1 MITYSHHEVICMEI
15 MDKLAI
21 LSDAAKY
28 DVSCSSSGSSRN
40 NSSSGIGNA
49 ALGGIC
55 HSWSADGRCISLL
68 KILMT
73 NYCKFDCAY
82 CINRRSNDVPR
93 AIFSPEEIAELTI
106 NFYRRNYIEGL
117 FLSSGVFRDPDHTME
132 LILRTLV
139 ILREVY
145 SFNGYIHAKAIP
157 GASRELVKMVGIYA
171 DRVSVNIELPSSE
184 SLALLAP
191 DKTYSSIFKPME
203 VISRNLREKRPHAL
217 TGGKSRQFVPAGQT
231 TQLIVGASPE
241 TDRNILLLSQ
251 NLYRKVLMK
260 RVYYSAYVP
269 VSDNPLLPA
278 VTSPPLQ
285 REHRIY
291 QADWLMRFYGFGAE
305 EILDVNTAYLDEE
318 LDPKSAWALRNLHLF
333 PMEINRV
340 SYSNLLRIP
349 GIGVRSAKRIVR
361 ARKVRNLTLDN
372 LKKLGVVIRR
382 ARYFITCNGQ
392 FHGGNRIDSIQLRSH
407 LRSKQGRNIQNH
419 QLPLFPLFH
428 EATASKRINAN

>member
-28 DVSCSSSGSSRN
+28 DVSCSSSGSSRI
-40 NSSSGIGNA
+40 NSSSGLGNTA
-49 ALGGIC
+49 PGGIC

-73 NYCKFDCAY
+73 NYCTFDCAY

-93 AIFSPEEIAELTI
+93 AIFSPEEMAELTI

-117 FLSSGVFRDPDHTME
+117 FLSSGVLRDPDYTME

-139 ILREVY
+139 ILREVH

-157 GASRELVKMVGIYA
+157 GASRKLVEMTCIYA

-191 DKTYSSIFKPME
+191 DKTYSSIFKPMD
-203 VISRNLREKRPHAL
+203 VISQNLREKRPYAL
-217 TGGKSRQFVPAGQT
+217 TGGRTRQFAPAGQT

-269 VSDNPLLPA
+269 VSDNPLLPT

-291 QADWLMRFYGFGAE
+291 QADWLMRFYGFEAE
-305 EILDVNTAYLDEE
+305 EILDINSAYLDQE

-333 PMEINRV
+333 PMEVNRV

-361 ARKVRNLTLDN
+361 ARKIRNLTLEN
-372 LKKLGVVIRR
+372 LKRLGVVTRR

-392 FHGGNRIDSIQLRSH
+392 FHGGNRIDSFDLRH
-407 LRSKQGRNIQNH
+407 CLRSKQNRNIQNL
-419 QLPLFPLFH
+419 QLPLFPSYH
-428 EATASKRINAN
+428 ETLLPKRICAD